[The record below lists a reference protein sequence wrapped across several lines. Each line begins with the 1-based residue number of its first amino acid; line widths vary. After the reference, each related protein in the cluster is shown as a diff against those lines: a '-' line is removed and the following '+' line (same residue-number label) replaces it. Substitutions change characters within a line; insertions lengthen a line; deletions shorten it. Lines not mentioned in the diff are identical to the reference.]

1 MTAAAAGERTR
12 YDYKV
17 KVESAF
23 NSGHKAP
30 PPPRC
35 VLSKQPPSAFFNAK
49 FIETDYV
56 TRDNGE

>member
-17 KVESAF
+17 KAESAF
-23 NSGHKAP
+23 NSRHKAP
-30 PPPRC
+30 PSLRAFETTTR
-35 VLSKQPPSAFFNAK
+35 AFFNAK

-56 TRDNGE
+56 TRGE